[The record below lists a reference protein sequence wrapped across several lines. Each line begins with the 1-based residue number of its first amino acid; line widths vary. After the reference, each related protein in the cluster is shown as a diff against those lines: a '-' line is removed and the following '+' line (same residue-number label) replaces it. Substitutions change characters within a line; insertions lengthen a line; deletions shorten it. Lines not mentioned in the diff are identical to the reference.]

1 MSVYLT
7 LSQVNKIV
15 YGLGLYDANLD
26 DYGLHYEI
34 SISSPSFVGRQVVLI
49 FKRRSGNNYKITN
62 FYDVFFKFGGGKY
75 LLRYNTSVYGK
86 PKTANELY
94 KRLAKLKEN
103 INKMEIE
110 SKQNKIFE
118 KKIEILKDFNNET

>member
-15 YGLGLYDANLD
+15 YGLGLYDAKLD
-26 DYGLHYEI
+26 DYGSYYEI
-34 SISSPSFVGRQVVLI
+34 SISSPSFVGCQVVLKLK
-49 FKRRSGNNYKITN
+49 KRNGNNYKIIH
-62 FYDVFFKFGGGKY
+62 FYDVFFSFGGGKY
-75 LLRYNTSVYGK
+75 LIRYNTSVYGK

-103 INKMEIE
+103 IKKMEKE
-110 SKQNKIFE
+110 SKQNKIIE